1 MKNTNLFVYNNY
13 NDFGENSYNY
23 AKGNDIIAYIE
34 NIYQVIYW
42 LRLEVIWRPLNV
54 IFTSSGTIVNET
66 ELGGAVYIQNIGNNN
81 YKFLPTIPDE
91 YRILSMT
98 NFLSN
103 YSTIE
108 TIDLPNTINLTNLNR
123 AFENSNIKSCILN
136 TLKVNDL
143 SYAFLNCKNNFNIT
157 FTIDSPQGNIK
168 CENMLQD
175 AVFDTFNL
183 IDNNRDTENHFN
195 IQILKAGIYV
205 TNNKDNLFTLNFS
218 GNNFKCNNLYLSYPN
233 GSYRVKNI
241 NVEYIAMYSNI
252 GAVNVEANEVLLDN
266 YKDNI
271 NNDETFTNI
280 KCNTFIINEKAICQI
295 TLDIDYV
302 KTIRLCLDDYYTNTN
317 MTNLCRNILKTNLTL
332 DNCLDKIEFV
342 GDKNTDWVPYGTF
355 IVNEVNNEAWNKLG
369 AKIYYAWK
377 DNTYTKFA
385 DIKLQ
390 DIEIEDF
397 GVYDVPIDNIEIK
410 GKINRFLQ
418 YGNNIGTYNTNYKI
432 TTTDDVNYTELM
444 INLDNISKNS
454 LFSGYFEFYKGYAG
468 NLTPN
473 TIKYFKNAVINTS
486 YNITTYVYYGYHD
499 YEFITNYI
507 SNEDNNI
514 RIFNDNNGVC
524 FTTTETSEDY
534 TIYDLDISHFA
545 NNDNKIILKRCK
557 FVSTDIY
564 FNITNSIFIR
574 PINSKPNYQ
583 IICNN
588 CDNIM
593 CFTDLTSEDK
603 PLYLKGSNNF
613 TYSKGS
619 NAVPSDKIEI
629 AHKFNDTANFYN
641 NDTIYLDGD
650 KDAYLYLDGESI
662 KSYGTY
668 SKIKTII
675 SKNIIISFRT
685 NNSWGVVNSNH
696 GVYDVGIEEL
706 TNITCDRS
714 FINCY
719 INCYTKLTSDSINN
733 LISHLIDNTN
743 SNIASIGL
751 TRAQYNLLTTDNVQN
766 ALNLNYEF
774 NILN

>member
-1 MKNTNLFVYNNY
+1 MENTNLFVYNNY

-23 AKGNDIIAYIE
+23 VKGNDIIAYIE

-54 IFTSSGTIVNET
+54 VFTSSGTIVNET
-66 ELGGAVYIQNIGNNN
+66 EFGGAVYIQNIGNNN
-81 YKFLPTIPDE
+81 YKFLSAIPDE
-91 YRILSMT
+91 YRILSMA

-108 TIDLPNTINLTNLNR
+108 TIYLPNTINLTNLNR
-123 AFENSNIKSCILN
+123 AFENSNIKSCVLN

-168 CENMLQD
+168 CENMLQN

-183 IDNNRDTENHFN
+183 IDINKNNENHFN

-205 TNNKDNLFTLNFS
+205 TNDKDNLFILNFS
-218 GNNFKCNNLYLSYPN
+218 GNNFRCDNLYLAYPN
-233 GSYRVKNI
+233 NSYRVKNI

-252 GAVNVEANEVLLDN
+252 GVINVETNEVLLDN
-266 YKDNI
+266 DKNNI
-271 NNDETFTNI
+271 KNDETFTNI
-280 KCNTFIINEKAICQI
+280 KCNTLIIAEKAICQI

-302 KTIRLCLDDYYTNTN
+302 KTIRLYLDDGYFNTN
-317 MTNLCRNILKTNLTL
+317 MTGSCRNILKTNLTL
-332 DNCLDKIEFV
+332 DNCLNKIEFV
-342 GDKNTDWVPYGTF
+342 GNKNTDWVPYGTF
-355 IVNEVNNEAWNKLG
+355 IINEVNNEAWNKLG

-390 DIEIEDF
+390 NVEIEDF
-397 GVYDVPIDNIEIK
+397 GVYDIPIDNIEIK

-418 YGNNIGTYNTNYKI
+418 YKDIGTYPTNYKI
-432 TTTDDVNYTELM
+432 TTTDDVNYTEFN
-444 INLDNISKNS
+444 INLNDISIDS
-454 LFSGYFEFYKGYAG
+454 LFSGYFELTS
-468 NLTPN
+468 NDLTPR

-486 YNITTYVYYGYHD
+486 NNITTELYYGIHD
-499 YEFITNYI
+499 YEFIINYI

-514 RIFNDNNGVC
+514 RIFNNNDGVC
-524 FTTTETSEDY
+524 FTTDETLEDY

-545 NNDNKIILKRCK
+545 NNDNKIILRKCK
-557 FVSTDIY
+557 FISTYIY
-564 FNITNSIFIR
+564 FNETYSIFIR
-574 PINSKPNYQ
+574 PINSKINYQ
-583 IICNN
+583 IICIN

-593 CFTDLTSEDK
+593 CFTDLTSENK
-603 PLYLKGSNNF
+603 PLYLKGSNYF
-613 TYSKGS
+613 TYNKGGNHVS
-619 NAVPSDKIEI
+619 SDKFET

-650 KDAYLYLDGESI
+650 ENAYLYLDG
-662 KSYGTY
+662 KQSYNGGTY

-685 NNSWGVVNSNH
+685 NISWDTGNSNY
-696 GVYDVGIEEL
+696 VYAVGIEEL

-714 FINCY
+714 FIDCY
-719 INCYTKLTSDSINN
+719 IDCYTKLTSDSINN
-733 LISHLIDNTN
+733 LISHLIDNTD

-751 TRAQYNLLTTDNVQN
+751 TRAQYNLLTATNVQN

-774 NILN
+774 NIIN

>member
-1 MKNTNLFVYNNY
+1 MKNTNLFVYDNY

-81 YKFLPTIPDE
+81 YKFLPAIPDE
-91 YRILSMT
+91 YRILSMA

-108 TIDLPNTINLTNLNR
+108 TIDLPNTINLTNLSH

-136 TLKVNDL
+136 TFKVNDL

-183 IDNNRDTENHFN
+183 IDANKDNENHFN

-205 TNNKDNLFTLNFS
+205 TNNKDNLAILNFS
-218 GNNFKCNNLYLSYPN
+218 GDNFRCDNLYLSYPN
-233 GSYRVKNI
+233 DSYRVKNI
-241 NVEYIAMYSNI
+241 NVEYIAIYSNI
-252 GAVNVEANEVLLDN
+252 GAVNIEANETLLDN
-266 YKDNI
+266 NNSNI
-271 NNDETFTNI
+271 ENDETFTNI
-280 KCNTFIINEKAICQI
+280 KCNTLIINQRAICQI
-295 TLDIDYV
+295 ILDIDYV
-302 KTIRLCLDDYYTNTN
+302 KTIRLYLDNNYVNTD
-317 MTNLCRNILKTNLTL
+317 MTGSCRNILKTNLTL
-332 DNCLDKIEFV
+332 DNSLNKIEFI
-342 GDKNTDWVPYGTF
+342 GNKDTDWVPHGTF

-390 DIEIEDF
+390 DVEIEDF
-397 GVYDVPIDNIEIK
+397 GVYDIPIDNIEIK
-410 GKINRFLQ
+410 GKIGRFLQ
-418 YGNNIGTYNTNYKI
+418 SRDIGTYNTNYKI
-432 TTTDDVNYTELM
+432 TAVNDINYTELY
-444 INLDNISKNS
+444 INLENIGIDS
-454 LFSGYFEFYKGYAG
+454 LFSGYFESRRGD
-468 NLTPN
+468 LTPK
-473 TIKYFKNAVINTS
+473 TIKYFKNVVINTA
-486 YNITTYVYYGYHD
+486 NDITTELYYGTHD

-514 RIFNDNNGVC
+514 RIFNNNNGVC
-524 FTTTETSEDY
+524 FTTDETQEDY
-534 TIYDLDISHFA
+534 IIYDLDISHFA
-545 NNDNKIILKRCK
+545 NNDNKIILRKCK

-564 FNITNSIFIR
+564 IGRTYSIFIR

-593 CFTDLTSEDK
+593 CFTDLTSENK

-619 NAVPSDKIEI
+619 NTVYSNDIET

-650 KDAYLYLDGESI
+650 ENAYLYLDGKGTET
-662 KSYGTY
+662 YGTY
-668 SKIKTII
+668 SKIKNII
-675 SKNIIISFRT
+675 SKNIIISFR
-685 NNSWGVVNSNH
+685 NNGGWNGN
-696 GVYDVGIEEL
+696 VYAVGIEEL

-719 INCYTKLTSDSINN
+719 IDCYTKLTSDSINN

-751 TRAQYNLLTTDNVQN
+751 TRAQYNLLTADNVQN

-774 NILN
+774 AILN

>member
-1 MKNTNLFVYNNY
+1 MENTNLFVYNNY

-23 AKGNDIIAYIE
+23 VKGNDIIAYIE

-54 IFTSSGTIVNET
+54 IFTSDGTIVNET

-81 YKFLPTIPDE
+81 YKFLPAIPDE
-91 YRILSMT
+91 YRILSMA

-108 TIDLPNTINLTNLNR
+108 SIDLPNTINLTNLNR

-157 FTIDSPQGNIK
+157 FTIDSSQGNIK

-183 IDNNRDTENHFN
+183 IDNNKDTENHFN
-195 IQILKAGIYV
+195 IQILKAGSYV
-205 TNNKDNLFTLNFS
+205 TNNKDNLVILNFS
-218 GNNFKCNNLYLSYPN
+218 GDNFRCDNLYLSYPN
-233 GSYRVKNI
+233 SSYRVKNI

-252 GAVNVEANEVLLDN
+252 GAVNIEANEVLLDN
-266 YKDNI
+266 YKNNI

-280 KCNTFIINEKAICQI
+280 KCNTLVINETAICQI

-302 KTIRLCLDDYYTNTN
+302 KIIRLCLNDTYTNYN
-317 MTNLCRNILKTNLTL
+317 MIGSCRNILKTNLTL
-332 DNCLDKIEFV
+332 DNCLNKIEFV
-342 GDKNTDWVPYGTF
+342 GDKDTDWVPYGTF
-355 IVNEVNNEAWNKLG
+355 IMNEVNNEAWNKLG

-390 DIEIEDF
+390 DVEIEDF
-397 GVYDVPIDNIEIK
+397 GVYDIPIDNIEIK
-410 GKINRFLQ
+410 GKIDRFLQ
-418 YGNNIGTYNTNYKI
+418 SRDIGTYNTNYKI
-432 TTTDDVNYTELM
+432 TAVDDINYTELY
-444 INLDNISKNS
+444 IDLENIGTDS
-454 LFSGYFEFYKGYAG
+454 LFSGYFESRCGD
-468 NLTPN
+468 LTPR
-473 TIKYFKNAVINTS
+473 TIKYFKNVVINTA
-486 YNITTYVYYGYHD
+486 NDITTEIYYNTHD
-499 YEFITNYI
+499 YEFITSYI

-514 RIFNDNNGVC
+514 RIFNNNNGVC
-524 FTTTETSEDY
+524 FTTYETQEDY

-545 NNDNKIILKRCK
+545 NNDNKIILKGCK
-557 FVSTDIY
+557 FVSADIY
-564 FNITNSIFIR
+564 FDKTCCIFIR

-593 CFTDLTSEDK
+593 CFTDLTSENK

-613 TYSKGS
+613 TYNKGS
-619 NAVPSDKIEI
+619 NHVTSDKRET

-650 KDAYLYLDGESI
+650 ENAYLYLDG
-662 KSYGTY
+662 KDARTDGTY

-675 SKNIIISFRT
+675 SKNIIISFRD
-685 NNSWGVVNSNH
+685 NAWYSN
-696 GVYDVGIEEL
+696 VYAVGIEEL
-706 TNITCDRS
+706 TNIICDRS
-714 FINCY
+714 FIDCY
-719 INCYTKLTSDSINN
+719 IDCYTKLTSDSINN

-751 TRAQYNLLTTDNVQN
+751 TRAQYNLLTTENVQN

-774 NILN
+774 TILN

>member
-13 NDFGENSYNY
+13 NEFGENSYNY
-23 AKGNDIIAYIE
+23 VKGNDIIAYIE

-54 IFTSSGTIVNET
+54 IFTSDGTIVNET

-81 YKFLPTIPDE
+81 YKFLPAIPDE
-91 YRILSMT
+91 YRILSMK

-103 YSTIE
+103 YSTVE

-157 FTIDSPQGNIK
+157 FTIDSLQGNIN

-175 AVFDTFNL
+175 AIFDTFNL
-183 IDNNRDTENHFN
+183 IDNNKNTENHFN

-205 TNNKDNLFTLNFS
+205 TNNKDNLFILNFS
-218 GNNFKCNNLYLSYPN
+218 GNNFRCDNLYLAYPN
-233 GSYRVKNI
+233 SSYEVKNI

-266 YKDNI
+266 NQNNI
-271 NNDETFTNI
+271 KNDETFTNI
-280 KCNTFIINEKAICQI
+280 KCNNLIINDRAICQI

-302 KTIRLCLDDYYTNTN
+302 KTIRLYLDNGYVNTN
-317 MTNLCRNILKTNLTL
+317 MTGLCRNILKTNLTL
-332 DNCLDKIEFV
+332 DNCLNKIEFI
-342 GDKNTDWVPYGTF
+342 GDKDTDWIPYGTF
-355 IVNEVNNEAWNKLG
+355 IINEVNNEAWNKLG

-410 GKINRFLQ
+410 GKIGRFLQ
-418 YGNNIGTYNTNYKI
+418 YNNIGTYHTNYKI
-432 TTTDDVNYTELM
+432 ITTNDVNYTELK
-444 INLDNISKNS
+444 IDLDAISINS
-454 LFSGYFEFYKGYAG
+454 LFSGYFESKCGD
-468 NLTPN
+468 LTPE

-486 YNITTYVYYGYHD
+486 YNITTYIYYGYHD
-499 YEFITNYI
+499 YEFITSYI

-514 RIFNDNNGVC
+514 RIFNNNDGVC
-524 FTTTETSEDY
+524 FTTAETLEDY

-545 NNDNKIILKRCK
+545 NNDNKIILKGCK
-557 FVSTDIY
+557 FISTDIY
-564 FNITNSIFIR
+564 LNRTHCIFIR
-574 PINSKPNYQ
+574 PINSKPDYQ

-593 CFTDLTSEDK
+593 CFTDLTSENK

-619 NAVPSDKIEI
+619 NAVPYDKIEI

-650 KDAYLYLDGESI
+650 KDAYLYLDGKRTET
-662 KSYGTY
+662 YGTY

-685 NNSWGVVNSNH
+685 GELWQTTNSNQ
-696 GVYDVGIEEL
+696 GVYAVGIEEL
-706 TNITCDRS
+706 TNITCDKS
-714 FINCY
+714 FIDCY
-719 INCYTKLTSDSINN
+719 IDCYAKLTSDSINN
-733 LISHLIDNTN
+733 LISHLIDNTS

-751 TRAQYNLLTTDNVQN
+751 TRAQYNLLTVDNIQN
-766 ALNLNYEF
+766 ALNLNYQF
-774 NILN
+774 NIVD

>member
-1 MKNTNLFVYNNY
+1 MENTNLFVYNNY

-23 AKGNDIIAYIE
+23 VKGNDIIAYIE

-54 IFTSSGTIVNET
+54 VFTSSGTIVNET

-81 YKFLPTIPDE
+81 YKFLSAIPDE
-91 YRILSMT
+91 YRILSMA

-108 TIDLPNTINLTNLNR
+108 TIYLPNTINLTNLNR

-183 IDNNRDTENHFN
+183 IDINKDNENHFN

-205 TNNKDNLFTLNFS
+205 TNDKDNLFTLNFS
-218 GNNFKCNNLYLSYPN
+218 GNNFRCDNLYLVYPN
-233 GSYRVKNI
+233 SSYRIKNI

-252 GAVNVEANEVLLDN
+252 GAINIEANEVLLDN
-266 YKDNI
+266 DKNNI
-271 NNDETFTNI
+271 KNDETFTNI
-280 KCNTFIINEKAICQI
+280 KCNTLIIAERAICQI
-295 TLDIDYV
+295 TLNIDYV
-302 KTIRLCLDDYYTNTN
+302 KTIRLYLDDTYINTN
-317 MTNLCRNILKTNLTL
+317 MTGSCRNILKTNLTL
-332 DNCLDKIEFV
+332 DNCLNKIEFV
-342 GDKNTDWVPYGTF
+342 GNKNTDWIPYGTF
-355 IVNEVNNEAWNKLG
+355 IINEVNNETWNKLG

-390 DIEIEDF
+390 NIEIEDF
-397 GVYDVPIDNIEIK
+397 GVYDIPIDNIEIK

-418 YGNNIGTYNTNYKI
+418 YNTIGTYHTNYKI
-432 TTTDDVNYTELM
+432 TTTDDVNYTEFN
-444 INLDNISKNS
+444 INLNNIGIDS
-454 LFSGYFEFYKGYAG
+454 LFSGYFELKS
-468 NLTPN
+468 NDLTPR

-486 YNITTYVYYGYHD
+486 NNITTEVHYGYHD
-499 YEFITNYI
+499 YEFIINYI

-514 RIFNDNNGVC
+514 RIFNNNDGVC
-524 FTTTETSEDY
+524 FTTIETSENY

-545 NNDNKIILKRCK
+545 NNDNKIILRKCK
-557 FVSTDIY
+557 FIKTDIY
-564 FNITNSIFIR
+564 FDRILSIFIR
-574 PINSKPNYQ
+574 PINSKFNYQ
-583 IICNN
+583 IICIN

-593 CFTDLTSEDK
+593 CFTDLTSENK
-603 PLYLKGSNNF
+603 PLYLKGSNYF

-619 NAVPSDKIEI
+619 NHVSSDKVET

-650 KDAYLYLDGESI
+650 ENAYLYLDG
-662 KSYGTY
+662 KTSYSGGTY

-685 NNSWGVVNSNH
+685 NISWHTGNSNY
-696 GVYDVGIEEL
+696 VYAVGIEEL

-719 INCYTKLTSDSINN
+719 IDCYTKLTSDSINN
-733 LISHLIDNTN
+733 LISHLIDNTD

-751 TRAQYNLLTTDNVQN
+751 TRAQYNLLTDDNVQN

-774 NILN
+774 NIIN

>member
-1 MKNTNLFVYNNY
+1 MENTNLFIYNNY

-23 AKGNDIIAYIE
+23 VKGNDIIAYIE

-42 LRLEVIWRPLNV
+42 LRLEIIWRPLNV
-54 IFTSSGTIVNET
+54 IFTSDGTIVNET

-81 YKFLPTIPDE
+81 YKFLPTIPDG
-91 YRILSMT
+91 YRILSMA

-108 TIDLPNTINLTNLNR
+108 TIDLSNTINLTNLNR

-157 FTIDSPQGNIK
+157 FTIDSPQGDIK

-175 AVFDTFNL
+175 AIFDTFNL
-183 IDNNRDTENHFN
+183 IDNNKDTENHFN
-195 IQILKAGIYV
+195 IQIFKSGRYV
-205 TNNKDNLFTLNFS
+205 TNDKDNLFTLNFS
-218 GNNFKCNNLYLSYPN
+218 GNNFRCDNLYLAYPN
-233 GSYRVKNI
+233 DSYRVKNI
-241 NVEYIAMYSNI
+241 NVEYIAMRSNI
-252 GAVNVEANEVLLDN
+252 GAINIEANEVLLDN
-266 YKDNI
+266 NKGNGK
-271 NNDETFTNI
+271 NDETFTNI
-280 KCNTFIINEKAICQI
+280 KCNNLIINKRAICQI
-295 TLDIDYV
+295 ILDIDYV
-302 KTIRLCLDDYYTNTN
+302 KTIKLCLGNGYVNTA
-317 MTNLCRNILKTNLTL
+317 MTGSCRNILKTNLTI
-332 DNCLDKIEFV
+332 DNCLNKIEFV
-342 GDKNTDWVPYGTF
+342 GNKDTDWVPYGTF
-355 IVNEVNNEAWNKLG
+355 IINEVNNEAWNKLG

-390 DIEIEDF
+390 DVEIEDF

-410 GKINRFLQ
+410 GKIGRFLQ
-418 YGNNIGTYNTNYKI
+418 SRSIGTYHTDYKI
-432 TTTDDVNYTELM
+432 TTIDNVNYTELN
-444 INLDNISKNS
+444 INLNDIGIDS
-454 LFSGYFEFYKGYAG
+454 LFSGYFELKRSD
-468 NLTPN
+468 LTPE
-473 TIKYFKNAVINTS
+473 TIKYFKNVVINTS
-486 YNITTYVYYGYHD
+486 NNITTELYYETHD
-499 YEFITNYI
+499 YKFITSYI

-514 RIFNDNNGVC
+514 RIFNNNNGVC
-524 FTTTETSEDY
+524 FTTAETLEDY

-545 NNDNKIILKRCK
+545 NNDNKIILRSCK
-557 FVSTDIY
+557 FISTDIY
-564 FNITNSIFIR
+564 FNRTLCIFIR

-593 CFTDLTSEDK
+593 CFTDLTSENK

-613 TYSKGS
+613 TYDKGS
-619 NAVPSDKIEI
+619 NHVTSDELET
-629 AHKFNDTANFYN
+629 AHKFNDIANFYN

-650 KDAYLYLDGESI
+650 ENAYLYLDG
-662 KSYGTY
+662 KSVTTNGTY

-685 NNSWGVVNSNH
+685 NAIWQDN
-696 GVYDVGIEEL
+696 VYAVGIEEL

-714 FINCY
+714 FIDCY
-719 INCYTKLTSDSINN
+719 IDCYAKLTSDSINN

-751 TRAQYNLLTTDNVQN
+751 TRAQYNLLTIDNVQN
-766 ALNLNYEF
+766 ALNLNYQF
-774 NILN
+774 NIID